1 MSPARTREAE
11 HEVMRKWRYRAMT
24 AGFRPRL
31 LLSLSLVALAAWAE
45 RAPALVEEVL
55 VTHAGTDDAV
65 IQRPSGE
72 CWWLDLRQDCFGI
85 RDFKGRTVLLWSP
98 TADVTTAARL
108 LVPERDAS
116 CPIWQAD
123 TLRRDARAA
132 YAGDVPGAGLR
143 AVRQALGLLGYE
155 NGLSHPGWTPE
166 AARALHRFC
175 AAKGLD
181 ASPRGMRRVVAAL
194 ALEVVRGHRVTP
206 DATRL
211 ARLLSEQ
218 AAELAPYLA
227 RIGDG
232 SPPRPAPTHIGFVA
246 PGGALVRL
254 GDGTRW
260 EPRAEARPLVALWRV
275 GDEVIAGDGRIA
287 NGRTGD
293 LVRAVRLEER

>member
-1 MSPARTREAE
+1 
-11 HEVMRKWRYRAMT
+11 MT
-24 AGFRPRL
+24 SGFRL
-31 LLSLSLVALAAWAE
+31 LLLPSLALLALAAWAD
-45 RAPALVEEVL
+45 RASALIEEVL

-85 RDFKGRTVLLWSP
+85 RNFRGRTVLLWSP

-108 LVPERDAS
+108 LVPELDAS

-123 TLRRDARAA
+123 TLRRDARPA

-143 AVRQALGLLGYE
+143 AVRHALDLLGFE
-155 NGLSHPGWTPE
+155 SGLAHPGWTPE
-166 AARALHRFC
+166 AALALRRFC
-175 AAKGLD
+175 AARGLD
-181 ASPRGMRRVVAAL
+181 ASPDGMRRVVVAL
-194 ALEVVRGHRVTP
+194 ALEIVRGRRVTP

-218 AAELAPYLA
+218 AGLLAPYLA
-227 RIGDG
+227 RVGDG
-232 SPPRPAPTHIGFVA
+232 SPPRAAPTHIDFVA
-246 PGGALVRL
+246 PDGSLVHL

-260 EPRAEARPLVALWRV
+260 KPLAEARPLVALWQA
-275 GDEVIAGDGRIA
+275 GDQVIASDGRIA

-293 LVRAVRLEER
+293 LARAVRLE